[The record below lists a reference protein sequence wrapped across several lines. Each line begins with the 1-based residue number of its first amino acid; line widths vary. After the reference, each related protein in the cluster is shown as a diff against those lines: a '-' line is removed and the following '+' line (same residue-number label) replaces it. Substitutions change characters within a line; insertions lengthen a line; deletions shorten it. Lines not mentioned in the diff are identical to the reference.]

1 MNRTVFSLLLCCVA
15 AMAQTPVGQITG
27 IVKDAAGAVVAG
39 AEVKATQTAT
49 GAVHTA
55 TSGTAGEYTLPDLPP
70 GTYTLE
76 VSQEGFGK
84 FAQNEV
90 VVRQNAASTVHVS
103 LQSAAP
109 ATAPSL
115 KDLGFTPTD
124 VQGTAKDQARLDRRS
139 HMLQV
144 HQRLGLITLAPLV
157 ATLVTSGG
165 AKGDRNSTASS
176 SATGRELHAA
186 LGATTAGLYLTTAS
200 FAIFAP
206 KVPGTKTRGP
216 ILVHKALAFIH
227 GPGMILTPILGA
239 MAYDQRSKG
248 EKVHGIASA
257 HGAVAAITG
266 IAYGAAILS
275 VTIKF

>member
-1 MNRTVFSLLLCCVA
+1 MSRTVLSLLLCCAA
-15 AMAQTPVGQITG
+15 AMAQTPAAQITG
-27 IVKDAAGAVVAG
+27 IVKDAAGATVVG

-49 GAVHTA
+49 GVVHTA

-76 VSQEGFGK
+76 VSKEGFGK

-90 VVRQNAASTVHVS
+90 VVRQNAASTVNVS
-103 LQSAAP
+103 LQTATSG
-109 ATAPSL
+109 TAPSL
-115 KDLGFTPTD
+115 KDLGFKPAD
-124 VQGTAKDQARLDRRS
+124 VQGTVKDQARLDRRS
-139 HMLQV
+139 HMLQI

-157 ATLVTSGG
+157 ATLVTGSG
-165 AKGDRNSTASS
+165 AKGDRNATASS

-186 LGATTAGLYLTTAS
+186 LGATTAGLYITTAS

-239 MAYDQRSKG
+239 MAYNQRSAG

>member
-1 MNRTVFSLLLCCVA
+1 MNRTVFSLLWCCVA

-27 IVKDAAGAVVAG
+27 VVKDAAGAVVAG

-49 GAVHTA
+49 NAVQTA
-55 TSGTAGEYTLPDLPP
+55 TSGTAGEYTLPALPP

-76 VSQEGFGK
+76 VSKEGFGK
-84 FAQNEV
+84 FSQNEV
-90 VVRQNAASTVHVS
+90 VVLQNAASTVNVS
-103 LQSAAP
+103 LQSAEP

-139 HMLQV
+139 HMLQI

-216 ILVHKALAFIH
+216 ILVHKALAFVH

-239 MAYDQRSKG
+239 MAYNQRSKG

-266 IAYGAAILS
+266 VAYGAAILS

>member
-1 MNRTVFSLLLCCVA
+1 MNNTAFSFLLCCVA
-15 AMAQTPVGQITG
+15 AMAQTPAGQITG
-27 IVKDAAGAVVAG
+27 VVKDAAGAVVAG

-55 TSGTAGEYTLPDLPP
+55 TSGTAGEYALPDLPP

-76 VSQEGFGK
+76 VSKEGSGK

-90 VVRQNAASTVHVS
+90 VVLQNAASTVNVS

>member
-1 MNRTVFSLLLCCVA
+1 
-15 AMAQTPVGQITG
+15 MAQTPAGQITG
-27 IVKDAAGAVVAG
+27 VVKDAAGAVVAG
-39 AEVKATQTAT
+39 AQVKATQTAT
-49 GAVHTA
+49 GVAHTA

-76 VSQEGFGK
+76 VSKEGFGK
-84 FAQNEV
+84 FEQSEV
-90 VVRQNAASTVHVS
+90 VVGQNAASTVNAS

-139 HMLQV
+139 HMLQI
-144 HQRLGLITLAPLV
+144 HQRLGLITLAPLI
-157 ATLVTSGG
+157 ATLVTGGG

-176 SATGRELHAA
+176 SATGRDLHAA

-206 KVPGTKTRGP
+206 KVPGTRTRGP

-239 MAYDQRSKG
+239 IAYDQRRKG

>member
-1 MNRTVFSLLLCCVA
+1 MNRTAFSFLLCCFA
-15 AMAQTPVGQITG
+15 AMAQTPAGQITG
-27 IVKDAAGAVVAG
+27 VVKDAAGAVVAG

-55 TSGTAGEYTLPDLPP
+55 TSGTAGEYTLTDLPP

-76 VSQEGFGK
+76 VSKEGSGK
-84 FAQNEV
+84 FAENEI
-90 VVRQNAASTVHVS
+90 VVRQNAASTVNAS
-103 LQSAAP
+103 LQS

-115 KDLGFTPTD
+115 KDLGFAPTD

-139 HMLQV
+139 HMLQI

-157 ATLVTSGG
+157 ATLVTGSG
-165 AKGDRNSTASS
+165 AKGSRNSTAAS
-176 SATGRELHAA
+176 SATSRELHAA

-239 MAYDQRSKG
+239 IAYDQRSKG

-257 HGAVAAITG
+257 HGAVAVITG
-266 IAYGAAILS
+266 VAYGAAILS

>member
-1 MNRTVFSLLLCCVA
+1 MNRTVFSLLWCCVA

-27 IVKDAAGAVVAG
+27 VVKDAAGAVVAG

-49 GAVHTA
+49 GAVQTA
-55 TSGTAGEYTLPDLPP
+55 TSGTAGEYTLPGLPP

-76 VSQEGFGK
+76 VSKEGFGK
-84 FAQNEV
+84 FARNEV
-90 VVRQNAASTVHVS
+90 VVLQNAASTVNVS
-103 LQSAAP
+103 LQPAAP

-115 KDLGFTPTD
+115 KDLGFPLTD
-124 VQGTAKDQARLDRRS
+124 VQGTAEDQARLDRRS
-139 HMLQV
+139 HMLQI

-165 AKGDRNSTASS
+165 AKGGRNSTASS

-186 LGATTAGLYLTTAS
+186 LGAVTAGLYLTTAS

>member
-1 MNRTVFSLLLCCVA
+1 MNRTAFSFLLCCVA
-15 AMAQTPVGQITG
+15 AMAQTPAGQITG
-27 IVKDAAGAVVAG
+27 VVKDAAGAVVAG

-55 TSGTAGEYTLPDLPP
+55 TSGTAGEYALPDLAP

-76 VSQEGFGK
+76 VSKEGSGK

-90 VVRQNAASTVHVS
+90 VVRQNAASTVNVS

-139 HMLQV
+139 HMLQI

-157 ATLVTSGG
+157 ATLVTGGG
-165 AKGDRNSTASS
+165 AKGGRNSTASS

-257 HGAVAAITG
+257 HGTVAAITG